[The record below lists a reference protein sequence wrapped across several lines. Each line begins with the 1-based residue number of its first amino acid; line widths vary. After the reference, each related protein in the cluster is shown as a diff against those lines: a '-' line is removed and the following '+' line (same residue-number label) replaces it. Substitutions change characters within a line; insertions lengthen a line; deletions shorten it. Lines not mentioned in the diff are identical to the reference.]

1 MYVTTR
7 DGRELSRG
15 ESNRCSMD
23 VEPIPNSKTACQPL
37 HHQTQD
43 PKQVIKNNTI
53 EILMIYT
60 HVFDND
66 ILTFHYTTPFSN
78 YESL

>member
-1 MYVTTR
+1 MSPHVTA
-7 DGRELSRG
+7 
-15 ESNRCSMD
+15 ESLAEGNQIDARWMSNQFLARRQHASHNII
-23 VEPIPNSKTACQPL
+23 IPGSKTSNKKYN
-37 HHQTQD
+37 T
-43 PKQVIKNNTI
+43 KQ
-53 EILMIYT
+53 ILMIYT

>member
-1 MYVTTR
+1 MLPHVTAESLAEGNQIDAEWMSNQFLTR
-7 DGRELSRG
+7 RQHVSHYII
-15 ESNRCSMD
+15 
-23 VEPIPNSKTACQPL
+23 IPGSKTSNKKYS
-37 HHQTQD
+37 T
-43 PKQVIKNNTI
+43 KQ
-53 EILMIYT
+53 ILMIYT

>member
-1 MYVTTR
+1 MPAITSSY
-7 DGRELSRG
+7 
-15 ESNRCSMD
+15 
-23 VEPIPNSKTACQPL
+23 
-37 HHQTQD
+37 QD